1 MAWVTERLF
10 DDKIVQ
16 EIADAVLDY
25 QERENAAIP
34 LLQGQLA
41 ETQKSID
48 NILNAIEQGVF
59 TSSTKGRL
67 EALETEAQGLQ
78 IKIAQ
83 EEIKRP
89 RITREF
95 IQFYFDK
102 YRQMDLITR
111 ESQQRL
117 VDQFVNAIFLQDDRI
132 VFTCNYHEGTETILF
147 SALDGSDTLK
157 GGEPKRNP

>member
-1 MAWVTERLF
+1 MTRTENR
-10 DDKIVQ
+10 KRIGGVEYIVCSHFR
-16 EIADAVLDY
+16 EDA
-25 QERENAAIP
+25 RENAAIP

-41 ETQKSID
+41 EKQKSID

-67 EALETEAQGLQ
+67 EVLEAEVQDLQ

-95 IQFYFDK
+95 IQFFFDK
-102 YRQMDLITR
+102 YRQMDLTVR

-117 VDQFVNAIFLQDDRI
+117 KTAR
-132 VFTCNYHEGTETILF
+132 
-147 SALDGSDTLK
+147 SACKAL
-157 GGEPKRNP
+157 